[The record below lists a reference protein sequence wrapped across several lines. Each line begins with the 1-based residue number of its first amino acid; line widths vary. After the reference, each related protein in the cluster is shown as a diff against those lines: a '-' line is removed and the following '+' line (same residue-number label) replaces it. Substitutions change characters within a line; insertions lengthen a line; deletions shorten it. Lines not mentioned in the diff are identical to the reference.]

1 MQQPEGTIWVKTTI
15 DVLSGKWKLLILW
28 HLKDEPKRFGELR
41 RLIPGVS
48 EKVLTQQLRGLEKDE
63 IIRRD
68 VIPGNPATV
77 EYSFTEYGKAII
89 PIIETLCKWGEIHYK
104 RMQQPDSEETI

>member
-41 RLIPGVS
+41 RLMPGVS
-48 EKVLTQQLRGLEKDE
+48 EKVLTQQLRGLEQDE
-63 IIRRD
+63 IIERD

-77 EYSFTEYGKAII
+77 EYSFTDYGKDII
-89 PIIETLCKWGEIHYK
+89 PIIRPLCEWGEIHYERMKK
-104 RMQQPDSEETI
+104 REEEDL